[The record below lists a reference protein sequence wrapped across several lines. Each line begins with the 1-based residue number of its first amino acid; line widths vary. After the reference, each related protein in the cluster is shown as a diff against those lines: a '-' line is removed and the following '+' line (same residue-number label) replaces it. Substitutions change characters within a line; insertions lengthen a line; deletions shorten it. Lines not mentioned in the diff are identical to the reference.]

1 MDQSTILELYPMR
14 GSLLVAAIILT
25 SSSSAFAAGCENY
38 CVGIRG
44 NGEAAPAHWSAL
56 SRMVEE
62 NGMPKATAGG
72 SSATVT
78 MFFLDA
84 MAGNPKLKAE
94 QDAEKKRKMQAL
106 MLKSMPEFMAVLAKH
121 SKVADGFAMMQA
133 YSGGDPELKK
143 KAMEAFGQA
152 GSMTKEQLVEAM
164 GKYGTLLNP
173 ELLALVMKDPAR
185 FGPEAKK
192 SIMNLGAFNAV
203 TDDTLFFRP
212 GLVDF
217 KGFSVVLGQIA
228 DFYAGNTDPA
238 IQAQLDGFMNE
249 CSDKAYQ
256 KEWQSV
262 DSSCKEKF
270 QKIASDY
277 LSGGKFQH
285 KALFS
290 KVGTNTEAMPTTS
303 IIQGEGMNKYNKM
316 KKAYESGTA
325 TPQQL
330 ADFSLDFKNDV
341 AFGYFGR
348 PEQLAAAKRGLQA
361 TADAGDLRAKKFRDM
376 GQTSWFDVLATS
388 PAEPGIANAQRIPQG
403 NTREEVLTEVQ
414 KPIGERWK
422 GLKYRKDAISAGGWN
437 DLQPTGVLKAQGCQP
452 IVFLTRQSPCGDS
465 KFGQQVLIR
474 LSGNKKEIP
483 FWDKICD
490 GGPGGWC
497 ADKIRAAGG
506 DPAKIAETPWHQLVN
521 LCNPDSSFRR
531 ALDASDASYCTKWDA
546 VENDV
551 FRGKMRDLVKD
562 AYNSPSIPNT
572 SAGAA
577 CRLNEQPRSNDPRNL
592 PSCLPYKGQ
601 GSRDSGGGGG
611 DEGTRPAQ

>member
-1 MDQSTILELYPMR
+1 MR
-14 GSLLVAAIILT
+14 GSLILGALFLT
-25 SSSSAFAAGCENY
+25 SSLSAFAGGCENY

-44 NGEAAPAHWSAL
+44 NGEAAPAHWAAL

-84 MAGNPKLKAE
+84 MAGNSKLAAE

-106 MLKSMPEFMAVLAKH
+106 MLKSMPEFMAVFAKQ
-121 SKVADGFAMMQA
+121 SGVADGFNMMQA
-133 YSGGDPELKK
+133 YGGGDPEAKK
-143 KAMEAFGQA
+143 KAIEAFGNA
-152 GSMTKEQLVEAM
+152 GSLSKEQLQAAM

-173 ELLALVMKDPAR
+173 ELLALVKKDPAR
-185 FGPEAKK
+185 FGPEAVK
-192 SIMNLGAFNAV
+192 SIKNLGAFNAV

-238 IQAQLDGFMNE
+238 IKAQLEGFMEE
-249 CSDKAYQ
+249 CSEKAYQ

-262 DSSCKEKF
+262 DSDCKGKF

-285 KALFS
+285 KALFD
-290 KVGTNTEAMPTTS
+290 KVGTHTNAMPTTS
-303 IIQGEGMNKYNKM
+303 VIQGEGMQKYLRM

-325 TPQQL
+325 QNIG
-330 ADFSLDFKNDV
+330 DFSLDFKNDI

-348 PEQLAAAKRGLQA
+348 PEDLARAKQGLEA
-361 TADAGDLRAKKFRDM
+361 PASAGDLRAKKFRDM
-376 GQTSWFDVLATS
+376 GQASWFDVLATS

-403 NTREEVLTEVQ
+403 NTREEVLTELQ
-414 KPIGERWK
+414 KPIDQRWK
-422 GLKYRKDAISAGGWN
+422 GLKYRKDALSAGGWN

-490 GGPGGWC
+490 AGPGGWC
-497 ADKIRAAGG
+497 QDKIRAAGG
-506 DPAKIAETPWHQLVN
+506 DPAKIADTAWHQLVN

-531 ALDASDASYCTKWDA
+531 ALDASDASYCTRWDA
-546 VENDV
+546 TENDV

-562 AYNSPSIPNT
+562 AYNAPSVPNS

-577 CRLNEQPRSNDPRNL
+577 CRLNQQPRTTDSRAL
-592 PSCLPYKGQ
+592 PSCLPFKGE
-601 GSRDSGGGGG
+601 GVRDEGGGAGG
-611 DEGTRPAQ
+611 NEETRPAQ